1 MRIAAALAAA
11 LAAIALLAG
20 CEGALAPKSA
30 FNGIDVTGGKIGDD
44 LGLADPDGRA
54 RSLSEFRGKAAVVVF
69 GYTQCPDVCPTTLAD
84 LASAVKRLGTDA
96 KRVQVIFVTVDP
108 KRDSGELLRE
118 YVPAFDPSFIGLRG
132 DAASTERVTRDFHV
146 YAQERRGATPDSY
159 TVDHSAQSFVFDPKG
174 RIRLVFG
181 YGMKPEAMAADLRK
195 LLDAA

>member
-1 MRIAAALAAA
+1 MRFGSTFA
-11 LAAIALLAG
+11 AAIASLVLLTA
-20 CEGALAPKSA
+20 CEGVFAPKSA
-30 FNGIDVTGGKIGDD
+30 FNGVDVTGGQIGDD
-44 LGLADPDGRA
+44 LGLADPDGHA
-54 RSLSEFRGKAAVVVF
+54 RSLSEFRGKATVVVF

-96 KRVQVIFVTVDP
+96 SRVQVIFVTVDP
-108 KRDSGELLRE
+108 KRDTGELLRE

-132 DAASTERVTRDFHV
+132 DPAATERVTRDFHV
-146 YAQERRGATPDSY
+146 YAQERAGATPGTY
-159 TVDHSAQSFVFDPKG
+159 TVDHSAQSFVFDPQG

>member
-1 MRIAAALAAA
+1 MRIASAAAA
-11 LAAIALLAG
+11 LVAAFLLLAG
-20 CEGALAPKSA
+20 CEGAFAPQST

-54 RSLSEFRGKAAVVVF
+54 RSLSEFHGKATVVVF

-84 LASAVKRLGTDA
+84 LASAVKRLGADA
-96 KRVQVIFVTVDP
+96 KRVQVLFVTVDP
-108 KRDSGELLRE
+108 KRDTPELLRE
-118 YVPAFDPSFIGLRG
+118 YVPAFDASFIGLRG

-159 TVDHSAQSFVFDPKG
+159 TVDHSAQSFVFDPQG
-174 RIRLVFG
+174 RVRLVFG